1 MSCPRAAWPRTV
13 PVHIP
18 TDGAEFFSPAHWPL
32 FVQFVRALECPEEA
46 HEDDLPG
53 SADGGARLT
62 VPSAAAAAPRGEA
75 TREVQI
81 QTV

>member
-32 FVQFVRALECPEEA
+32 FVQFVRALECPEVA

-53 SADGGARLT
+53 SVDGGG
-62 VPSAAAAAPRGEA
+62 AAGRGRPRGEA
-75 TREVQI
+75 TREVQ
-81 QTV
+81 TV